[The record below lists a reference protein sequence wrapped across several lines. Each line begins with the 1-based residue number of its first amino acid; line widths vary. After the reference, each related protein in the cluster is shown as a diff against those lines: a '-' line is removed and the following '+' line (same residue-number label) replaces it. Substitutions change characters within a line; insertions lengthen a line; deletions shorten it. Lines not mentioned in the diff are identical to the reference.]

1 MQLRLLFL
9 FMLISGQAMAQLI
22 PFRINAVWGYSDSNM
37 RLKIPLM
44 YDFTDRFEQG
54 SAFVYKD
61 SLYHLINEK
70 GEKISDQF
78 KAHGQFSNGLCAV
91 VKLNNKCIYIDHKGQ
106 EVFNQTF
113 DAAEGFSEG
122 LAVVSMNKRLK
133 IINTKGD
140 SIPSMAFDSSNG
152 RFQHGFLMVV
162 KNGKYQFIRRN
173 GKVLKLADSIL
184 VGGLFSEGLAP
195 VYVKKQYNSAHQK
208 IPTYFLEFIDTSGQI
223 VLSHFINDS
232 IDYSE
237 YLDIEAGFKDGKA
250 IVKTR
255 NELGW
260 DYYFIDKRKRFSPL
274 YSAAKQLGDSL
285 FLGAVGMYMS
295 DVRILDKDFWV
306 VNQFQQK
313 PLQVGQFNQG
323 LLAYKNK
330 DGYWGFIDKNGKT
343 VVQAKYTSV
352 NPFNHNIALVI
363 YNGRFGFINTKGQE
377 YFIDR

>member
-1 MQLRLLFL
+1 
-9 FMLISGQAMAQLI
+9 MAQLI
-22 PFRINAVWGYSDSNM
+22 PFRINAIWGYADSNM

-70 GEKISDQF
+70 GEKISDHF

-91 VKLNNKCIYIDHKGQ
+91 VQQNNKCTYINHAGKQ
-106 EVFNQTF
+106 VFNQTF

-122 LAVVSMNKRLK
+122 LAVVSINKRLK
-133 IINTKGD
+133 IINIKGD
-140 SIPSMAFDSSNG
+140 SIPSMAFDTSNG
-152 RFQHGFLMVV
+152 RFQNGFLMVV
-162 KNGKYQFIRRN
+162 KNGKYQFIKRN
-173 GKVLKLADSIL
+173 GKVLKLADSIQ

-208 IPTYFLEFIDTSGQI
+208 TATYFLEFIDSNGQI

-285 FLGAVGMYMS
+285 FLGAIGMYMS
-295 DVRILDKDFWV
+295 DVRMLDKDFWV
-306 VNQFQQK
+306 VSQFQQK
-313 PLQVGQFNQG
+313 PLQVGRFNQG
-323 LLAYKNK
+323 LLAFKNK

-352 NPFNHNIALVI
+352 NAFNQNIALVI

>member
-1 MQLRLLFL
+1 MRLRLLFIVL
-9 FMLISGQAMAQLI
+9 FLGSQAMAQLI
-22 PFRINAVWGYSDSNM
+22 PFRINNIWGYSDSNM
-37 RLKIPLM
+37 RLKITLM

-61 SLYHLINEK
+61 SLYHLINEI

-91 VKLNNKCIYIDHKGQ
+91 VLQNNKCIYINHNGKQ
-106 EVFNQTF
+106 VFNQSF

-122 LAVVSMNKRLK
+122 LAVVSINKHLK

-140 SIPSMAFDSSNG
+140 SIPSMTFDTSNG
-152 RFQHGFLMVV
+152 HFQHGFLMVV
-162 KNGKYQFIRRN
+162 KNGKYQFIKRN
-173 GKVLKLADSIL
+173 GKALKLADSIQ

-195 VYVKKQYNSAHQK
+195 VYVKKQYNSAKQK
-208 IPTYFLEFIDTSGQI
+208 TPTYYLEFIDTNGNI

-237 YLDIEAGFKDGKA
+237 YLDIEAGFKNGKA
-250 IVKTR
+250 IVKSR
-255 NELGW
+255 HELGW
-260 DYYFIDKRKRFSPL
+260 DYFFLDKKKRFSPL

-285 FLGAVGMYMS
+285 FLGAVGLYMS

-306 VNQFQQK
+306 VSQFQQK
-313 PLQVGQFNQG
+313 PLQVGQFQEG

-330 DGYWGFIDKNGKT
+330 DGYWGFIDKNGNT
-343 VVQAKYTSV
+343 VVKAKYTAV
-352 NPFNHNIALVI
+352 NPFFQNIALVV

-377 YFIDR
+377 YFIDK

>member
-1 MQLRLLFL
+1 M
-9 FMLISGQAMAQLI
+9 
-22 PFRINAVWGYSDSNM
+22 
-37 RLKIPLM
+37 
-44 YDFTDRFEQG
+44 
-54 SAFVYKD
+54 
-61 SLYHLINEK
+61 
-70 GEKISDQF
+70 
-78 KAHGQFSNGLCAV
+78 
-91 VKLNNKCIYIDHKGQ
+91 
-106 EVFNQTF
+106 
-113 DAAEGFSEG
+113 
-122 LAVVSMNKRLK
+122 VSINKRLK
-133 IINTKGD
+133 IINIKGD
-140 SIPSMAFDSSNG
+140 SIPSMAFDTSNG
-152 RFQHGFLMVV
+152 RFQNGFLMVV
-162 KNGKYQFIRRN
+162 KNGKYQFIKRN
-173 GKVLKLADSIL
+173 GKVLKLADSIQ

-208 IPTYFLEFIDTSGQI
+208 TATYFLEFIDSNGQI

-285 FLGAVGMYMS
+285 FLGAIGMYMS
-295 DVRILDKDFWV
+295 DVRMLDKDFWV
-306 VNQFQQK
+306 VSQFQQK

-323 LLAYKNK
+323 LLAFKNK

-352 NPFNHNIALVI
+352 NAFNQNIALVI